1 MTKRMVD
8 IDDAKLSDARAA
20 LGTTTIKET
29 VELALEQ
36 AVINKRA
43 RQQRAIEALS
53 AIDWGCE
60 DLDAERRTMWR
71 QEG

>member
-8 IDDAKLSDARAA
+8 IDDVKLSDARAA

-36 AVINKRA
+36 AVINKRE
-43 RQQRAIEALS
+43 RQQRAIEALAAMNRS
-53 AIDWGCE
+53 RE
-60 DLDAERRTMWR
+60 DPDAERATMWR